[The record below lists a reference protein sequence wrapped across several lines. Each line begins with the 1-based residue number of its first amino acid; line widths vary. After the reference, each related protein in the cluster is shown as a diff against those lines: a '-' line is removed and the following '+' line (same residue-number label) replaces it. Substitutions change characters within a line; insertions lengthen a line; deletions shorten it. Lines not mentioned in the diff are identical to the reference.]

1 MSENGKKLHNVI
13 LEQRRRLNMSG
24 VNEVIGFDDETITLD
39 TELGMLTIKGEG
51 LKIGSFSATSK
62 DIDIEGEIIAL
73 VYTGENTAK
82 AGFFRRLMK

>member
-1 MSENGKKLHNVI
+1 MSENGKKIHNVI

-51 LKIGSFSATSK
+51 LKIGSFSASSK
-62 DIDIEGEIIAL
+62 PVSRIRSKSL
-73 VYTGENTAK
+73 STT
-82 AGFFRRLMK
+82 